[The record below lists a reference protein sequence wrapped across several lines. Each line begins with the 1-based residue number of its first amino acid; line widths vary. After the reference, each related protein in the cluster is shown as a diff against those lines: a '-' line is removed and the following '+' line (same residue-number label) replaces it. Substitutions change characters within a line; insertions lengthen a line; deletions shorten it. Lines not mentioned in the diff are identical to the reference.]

1 MDSDYI
7 IAKMN
12 EFVKK
17 NKNAK
22 LFKFIG
28 QENYYQL
35 LKNFDCIIGN
45 SSSGIIEAPSAKI
58 PTINIGER
66 QEGRIMSKSV
76 FNVKAKNVFNTLK
89 KIYKLKNEKKIN
101 FTNPYQKKN
110 TAKKIIKEF
119 NKIKFNEIYK

>member
-1 MDSDYI
+1 MSLLKKIKTQNYL
-7 IAKMN
+7 N
-12 EFVKK
+12 LLVKK
-17 NKNAK
+17 
-22 LFKFIG
+22 
-28 QENYYQL
+28 NYYQL

-110 TAKKIIKEF
+110 TAKK
-119 NKIKFNEIYK
+119 